1 MTESLHFTVPV
12 SPIHIVFELAL
23 GGSGVTW
30 VGVPRASRLWSCK
43 SYTEKISVDRVPT
56 ARLGYNGE
64 NYARVVNFYLFAGLV
79 CESSCFGVPVAL
91 PFLQTLLLCTH
102 DLFLAETPRD

>member
-1 MTESLHFTVPV
+1 MTQSLHFTVPV

-43 SYTEKISVDRVPT
+43 SYTEKMSVDRVPT
-56 ARLGYNGE
+56 ARLGYNGK
-64 NYARVVNFYLFAGLV
+64 NYARVVNFSASAGLFR
-79 CESSCFGVPVAL
+79 ETACF
-91 PFLQTLLLCTH
+91 
-102 DLFLAETPRD
+102 